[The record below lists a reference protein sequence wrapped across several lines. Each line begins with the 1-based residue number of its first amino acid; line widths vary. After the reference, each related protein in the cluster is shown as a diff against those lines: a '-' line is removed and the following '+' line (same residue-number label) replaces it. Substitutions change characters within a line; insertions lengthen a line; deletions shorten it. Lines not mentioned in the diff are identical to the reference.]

1 MTASFLLDIKEKEKM
16 VRNATYLCSSADRP
30 TRSLRFS
37 SLHKTEVQRQKNPAD
52 IPREP
57 IRSEL
62 ACTCYQTMSTNVVV
76 TWAFF

>member
-1 MTASFLLDIKEKEKM
+1 MTASFPLDIKERVKM
-16 VRNATYLCSSADRP
+16 VRNATYLCSSPDKP
-30 TRSLRFS
+30 SRSLHFS
-37 SLHKTEVQRQKNPAD
+37 TLTRNSLQRHKSPAD

-62 ACTCYQTMSTNVVV
+62 AYTCYQAMSTNVVV